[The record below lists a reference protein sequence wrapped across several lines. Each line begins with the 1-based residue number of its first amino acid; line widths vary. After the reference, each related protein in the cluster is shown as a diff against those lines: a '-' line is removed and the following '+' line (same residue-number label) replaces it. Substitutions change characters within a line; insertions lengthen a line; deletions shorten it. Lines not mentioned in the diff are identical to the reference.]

1 MTAGSEDT
9 TAGAVTAGEVVI
21 AGGSETAG
29 TTAGGVT
36 TGDATAAGLTADKL
50 TGCIVGCEAGSGVS
64 LVVGLLPL
72 AAGGLLGCS
81 TGS

>member
-9 TAGAVTAGEVVI
+9 TAGAVTAGEVVT

-50 TGCIVGCEAGSGVS
+50 TGCIVGCEAGVS
-64 LVVGLLPL
+64 LTVGLLPL
-72 AAGGLLGCS
+72 VAGGLLGCS